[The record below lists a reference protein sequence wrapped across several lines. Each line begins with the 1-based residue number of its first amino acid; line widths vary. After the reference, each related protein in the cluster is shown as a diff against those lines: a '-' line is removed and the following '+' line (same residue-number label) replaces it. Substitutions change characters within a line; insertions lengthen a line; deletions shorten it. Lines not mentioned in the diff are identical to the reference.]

1 MRTSKIIIGALAMAA
16 AACFGSPALADPF
29 LPVTM
34 TAFNTIP
41 TEGEG
46 ATIAPYGAIDYIGPS
61 IVTLNGLGDF
71 IVFCDD
77 FANSFD
83 PSTVPLAYFASTT
96 LADAE
101 AYQDG
106 LSLTTIHEIE
116 GLTYQGTI
124 LAGFNLL
131 SQTDGAAYQLAIWQ
145 LQNPGLTATA
155 PAGLDAAAAALIA
168 QSDAFYAN
176 FVASGWIV
184 TQLESPCDPA
194 LVGSITY
201 LSAPFGEDPNCQAQ
215 GFIVVTPSGFVTN
228 IPTPEP
234 GTLALLGSGLVGAA
248 VVRRRRKVAKVA

>member
-1 MRTSKIIIGALAMAA
+1 MRTSKFIIGALAIAA
-16 AACFGSPALADPF
+16 AAGFSAPASADPF

-41 TEGEG
+41 TEGES

-61 IVTLNGLGDF
+61 IVTLSGIGNF

-77 FANSFD
+77 FANTID
-83 PSTVPLAYFASTT
+83 PNTVPLAYFASTT

-106 LSLTTIHEIE
+106 LSPTTIHEIE

-124 LAGFNLL
+124 LAGFNSL

-145 LQNPGLTATA
+145 LQNPGLSATA

-168 QSDAFYAN
+168 QSDTFYAN
-176 FVASGWIV
+176 FLASTWIV
-184 TQLESPCDPA
+184 VQLESPCDPA

-201 LSAPFGEDPNCQAQ
+201 LSAPFGNDPNCQTQ
-215 GFIVVTPSGFVTN
+215 GLILVAPNGGTTN

-248 VVRRRRKVAKVA
+248 LVRRRRKTAKVA